1 MTCPSLRTWSITLG
15 VMTGFAATLISSGCQ
30 STAVEAVS
38 PECPAALQDVAKVS
52 AAAVPVQIPEALRVN
67 AGSVA
72 RYGIVGRRITVSV
85 APAAAAHLIRI
96 GSSTLSLT
104 TLGGTLAG
112 WAVSTPAGRAIDII
126 PGRLRVHPYLSSSR
140 LRPQT
145 STLDVLVIPGG
156 VPIDEMTVTIPA
168 LWGSDRTP
176 LAPEALRVTLAA
188 VRHLTV
194 FDAVDAN
201 ITLEVTLARGP
212 HEWSTCSTS
221 SHFELVDHDSELPA
235 LWDLHT
241 PLQPGHP
248 RSWLALYSAATGPLR
263 AIFTSP
269 AAAHAFA
276 EWVMETGATRAGPYG
291 LGLLQP
297 DEPGR
302 PGEPRARLSLP
313 AARPIADAYRPL
325 AGESPGALQVGR
337 LGEK

>member
-1 MTCPSLRTWSITLG
+1 MMTYPSLRTWGITLG
-15 VMTGFAATLISSGCQ
+15 VLTGFAASLASSGCQ
-30 STAVEAVS
+30 STAVETVS
-38 PECPAALQDVAKVS
+38 SECPAELQDVARIS
-52 AAAVPVQIPEALRVN
+52 ATAVPMRIPEALQVN
-67 AGSVA
+67 AGSVTS
-72 RYGIVGRRITVSV
+72 YGMVGRRITVSV
-85 APAAAAHLIRI
+85 APAVAASGIRI
-96 GSSTLSLT
+96 GSSTLTLA

-156 VPIDEMTVTIPA
+156 VPMDEMTVTIPA
-168 LWGSDRTP
+168 LWDSARRP
-176 LAPEALRVTLAA
+176 LPPATLPVALTA

-201 ITLEVTLARGP
+201 ITLQVSVARP
-212 HEWSTCSTS
+212 SHEWSTCAAS
-221 SHFELVDHDSELPA
+221 SHFELVDQIAELPA

-241 PLQPGHP
+241 PSQPGHS

-269 AAAHAFA
+269 AAAHAFG
-276 EWVMETGATRAGPYG
+276 EWLRETGATRAGSYG
-291 LGLLQP
+291 LGLFQP
-297 DEPGR
+297 DDPGR
-302 PGEPRARLSLP
+302 RSFLP
-313 AARPIADAYRPL
+313 AQRPIADSYRPL
-325 AGESPGALQVGR
+325 TGENPGALQVGR